1 MMMMMLP
8 HPLHDMFLQVMEDR
22 AISSLGPLVV
32 PEALR
37 WKNDS
42 LSSAEHMELLSSII
56 SDRHIIDLNLFSSS
70 DLSSDPLRI
79 AFDRDVSKENRTV
92 VHKAIKAL
100 FDNLDSRT
108 EASDPSSNY
117 TYITVHR
124 KDFRAG
130 RTGNRREGGDTS
142 DKVDSPKVRLPS
154 RWDSSNPE
162 YHHFTVIK
170 QNYNNADMLSYVS
183 RRMSLLPSRLGY
195 CGIKDKHAVTMQ
207 RLSAWRV
214 DRQLIDGINRAPK
227 SFNVTDEDTSSTTIS
242 STTTSSTTPRD
253 SILVRD
259 VSMASSPLKVGDLM
273 GNHFVVTL
281 RQRSLLS
288 RDSTSRAVDRIR
300 TVGGST
306 FPNLFGSQRFGSPLR
321 INPLVGEML
330 IKGDYCRAVFL
341 LLLSPISDVEVIL
354 TNSTEEYMK
363 YLVGCDHPSSSNSPL
378 SGLIHDRWA
387 QHVHILREAI
397 SPERNTLNGVTLTFE
412 SSDDAQLRSNAME
425 VCNAVT
431 SEIWRDGSNK
441 SHVNDIEATSASLS
455 DIEEDDIGDEAII
468 SEDVDYTQ
476 EGAAEDLMTTVDN
489 NASIVSDAR
498 SDRDKHS
505 ALMRSEL
512 ILRILGGDS
521 LSDGAG
527 DYRQLLRSCG
537 GQMQKT
543 LWKEL
548 LARIDSHHAAAT
560 ATTAATG
567 SPKIVIDKLD
577 YAAIFAKLQKSLRLL
592 FVNSYQSLL
601 WNECVEQRLQLIRSC
616 EHGEE
621 DAVAVE
627 GDVVL
632 VDAAKNPLT
641 AWSLTHKKYTT
652 TNSDR
657 VDHWTAK
664 AKPLCVST
672 TKTRSS
678 IEVHKL
684 YYHSVTRD
692 DEDRKL
698 YPMTSVVLP
707 LPGDAAV
714 IPAVMRRRLVDD
726 GTLALV
732 HGNHSNSLFKL
743 PGAYRH
749 VLSQVKNLR
758 YQVEDISSSVDRRTW
773 GNWSTVI
780 YDVDES
786 SLFAKEVETKWRNQ
800 MIPSLLDRIYPT
812 DTSPYLS
819 RSLLEDIT
827 AVETNASI
835 SGRSYFDEDGV
846 IRLAFSLCSSS
857 YATTYLDWLLMP

>member
-1 MMMMMLP
+1 
-8 HPLHDMFLQVMEDR
+8 MEDR
-22 AISSLGPLVV
+22 AISSLGPQLA
-32 PEALR
+32 PEALH

-56 SDRHIIDLNLFSSS
+56 SDRQIVDLSLFSSS
-70 DLSSDPLRI
+70 SNLTSDPLRI
-79 AFDRDVSKENRTV
+79 AFDRDFSKENRTV
-92 VHKAIKAL
+92 IHKAIKAL

-108 EASDPSSNY
+108 DASDPSSNY

-124 KDFRAG
+124 KNVRG
-130 RTGNRREGGDTS
+130 GSRSGTRLEEGDTLTS
-142 DKVDSPKVRLPS
+142 VKVDSQKMRLPS

-183 RRMSLLPSRLGY
+183 KRMSLLSSRLGY

-214 DRQLIDGINRAPK
+214 DRQLINGINRPPK
-227 SFNVTDEDTSSTTIS
+227 SFNATDEDSS
-242 STTTSSTTPRD
+242 STTTPRD
-253 SILVRD
+253 CILVRD
-259 VSMASSPLKVGDLM
+259 ISIATTPLKVGDLM
-273 GNHFVVTL
+273 GNHFVITL
-281 RQRSLLS
+281 RQRSLLN
-288 RDSTSRAVDRIR
+288 RDCTSRAVDRIR
-300 TVGGST
+300 TMGGSA

-330 IKGDYCRAVFL
+330 IKGDYYRAVFL

-354 TNSTEEYMK
+354 SNSTEEYMK

-378 SGLIHDRWA
+378 SGLIHDRWS
-387 QHVHILREAI
+387 QHVRTLREAM
-397 SPERNTLNGVTLTFE
+397 STERNTMNDVTLTLE
-412 SSDDAQLRSNAME
+412 SDDAQLRTNAMG
-425 VCNAVT
+425 VSNNVT
-431 SEIWRDGSNK
+431 SEVYRQNN
-441 SHVNDIEATSASLS
+441 SHINDIEATRASLS
-455 DIEEDDIGDEAII
+455 VIEEDDTGDEAII
-468 SEDVDYTQ
+468 SEDDDYTQ
-476 EGAAEDLMTTVDN
+476 EGAVEDMMITVN
-489 NASIVSDAR
+489 SNASIVRGAR
-498 SDRDKHS
+498 SDRDMKS

-512 ILRILGGDS
+512 ILRILKGDS

-527 DYRQLLRSCG
+527 DYRLLLRSCG

-543 LWKEL
+543 LWREL
-548 LARIDSHHAAAT
+548 LTRVDSHDV
-560 ATTAATG
+560 ATTATG
-567 SPKIVIDKLD
+567 SLRTVIDKLD
-577 YAAIFAKLQKSLRLL
+577 YAAIFAKLQKSLRIL

-601 WNECVEQRLQLIRSC
+601 WNECVEQRLQLVRSY
-616 EHGEE
+616 ESRK
-621 DAVAVE
+621 DTAAVE
-627 GDVVL
+627 GDIVL
-632 VDAAKNPLT
+632 VDAAKNSLT

-657 VDHWTAK
+657 VDHWTLK

-672 TKTRSS
+672 AKTESS

-684 YYHSVTRD
+684 YYHVVTSD

-707 LPGDAAV
+707 LPGDAAI
-714 IPAVMRRRLVDD
+714 IPADMRRRLIHD

-732 HGNHSNSLFKL
+732 HGNHSNSLFQL

-749 VLSQVKNLR
+749 ILSQVKNLR
-758 YQVEDISSSVDRRTW
+758 YRVEDISSSTDRRTW

-780 YDVDES
+780 FDADES
-786 SLFAKEVETKWRNQ
+786 SLFAKEVEMKWRNQ

-827 AVETNASI
+827 ADASS
-835 SGRSYFDEDGV
+835 SGRTYFDEDGA